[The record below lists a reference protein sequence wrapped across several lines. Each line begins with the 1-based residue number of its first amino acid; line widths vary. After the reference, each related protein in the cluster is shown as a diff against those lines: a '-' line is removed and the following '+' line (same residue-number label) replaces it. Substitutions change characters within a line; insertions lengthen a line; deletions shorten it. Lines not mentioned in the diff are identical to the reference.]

1 MIKFI
6 DDSDIEP
13 EWTGTK
19 ISGPIK
25 MDPWIKNLLSS
36 MLYHI
41 QDLLKK
47 KKEETVIDRFRI
59 DLRGY
64 DFTA

>member
-47 KKEETVIDRFRI
+47 KKKETVID
-59 DLRGY
+59 
-64 DFTA
+64 